1 MIAKKIIAP
10 DADDRRKRGSSRDAD
25 AATRAL
31 ARPLPA
37 GTGRG
42 WRAGRTGH
50 ATGPRPPGWSVSQH
64 RAAFRQNI
72 EYLIRGDKQPD
83 GSRPYPNDG
92 SGRVSEIHVWNVPG
106 LDGQRNAAEL
116 RRATDWM
123 SDSAGLNRQLASSAV
138 LHYQLAAAPEDRDK
152 IDRTPGFWRAV
163 GSQALQSLD
172 LEHHQAA
179 IVVHADTDHPH
190 CHLIVNRVDPIT
202 ARAANPWN
210 DVIRLERAMR
220 QVEQKF
226 GLRSVQG
233 RHVDAQTLRPIP
245 RQRPIPKTRPV
256 SNRIAE
262 EEVARDWRRRLADK
276 PFSTAKTWDELAA
289 RLAESGLHLET
300 SGRGLRIA
308 GDFTSPNGK
317 AKPVALKLSK
327 IAGKS
332 GNREQL
338 ESRFGQTFTAWL
350 ASQSPQATTA
360 TAEQIAQAKAEQQ
373 AREAAERQRQQQD
386 RERAAYLRS
395 LLSQPARVAE
405 RPSLYPAIGDI
416 PPASRG
422 VDLRDALELA
432 TPDDLARLARQTEQ
446 AEEDARRQ
454 EARAE
459 GTERADWRDAVA
471 QLQVGRREIDVEVQR
486 RGATRPTAAEPP
498 KPSPEAAAK
507 ASVADA
513 REIFASASATDACLV
528 DPAKREAAK
537 FAVRQLTN
545 DQLLAA
551 LTATKLEL
559 AKRGQA
565 GDQVG
570 MLFAKTGLQ
579 ILETDAIRRGLIQIP
594 TRAGTAPRKQA
605 ERD

>member
-10 DADDRRKRGSSRDAD
+10 DAEDRRKRGSSRDAD

-42 WRAGRTGH
+42 WRAGRQGP
-50 ATGPRPPGWSVSQH
+50 ARGPRPPGWSSAQH
-64 RAAFRQNI
+64 RTAFRQNV

-83 GSRPYPNDG
+83 GSRPYPDDG
-92 SGRVSEIHVWNVPG
+92 AGRVAEIHVWNVPG
-106 LDGQRNAAEL
+106 LDGKRSAADL
-116 RRATDWM
+116 RRAADWM
-123 SDSAGLNRQLASSAV
+123 SDTAGLNRQLASSAV

-152 IDRTPGFWRAV
+152 IDRTPQFWRSV
-163 GSQALQSLD
+163 GDEALKALG

-190 CHLIVNRVDPIT
+190 CHLIVNRVDPLT
-202 ARAANPWN
+202 AKAGNPWN
-210 DVIRLERAMR
+210 DVIRLEKAMR
-220 QVEQKF
+220 QIEQRF

-233 RHVDAQTLRPIP
+233 RHVDAQTLGPIP
-245 RQRPIPKTRPV
+245 RQRPIPKTRPA
-256 SNRIAE
+256 SSRIE
-262 EEVARDWRRRLADK
+262 TEEVARDWRRRLADK

-289 RLAESGLHLET
+289 RLAESGLHLES

-308 GDFTSPNGK
+308 GEFTSPDGG

-350 ASQSPQATTA
+350 ASQSPTATAA
-360 TAEQIAQAKAEQQ
+360 TAEQIAQAKAEQE

-405 RPSLYPAIGDI
+405 RPSLFPAIGTI

-422 VDLRDALELA
+422 VDLRDALEIA
-432 TPDDLARLARQTEQ
+432 TPDDLACVVRLTEQ
-446 AEEDARRQ
+446 AEEEARRQ
-454 EARAE
+454 EARAA

-471 QLQVGRREIDVEVQR
+471 QLQAGRREIDGEVQR
-486 RGATRPTAAEPP
+486 RGDTCPTAAEPSE
-498 KPSPEAAAK
+498 PSPEAVAK

-513 REIFASASATDACLV
+513 HEIFASASATDACLV

-551 LTATKLEL
+551 LTATRSES

-570 MLFAKTGLQ
+570 VLFAKAGVE
-579 ILETDAIRRGLIQIP
+579 ILEADAVRRGLIQIP
-594 TRAGTAPRKQA
+594 ARAGTVPKKQI
-605 ERD
+605 EWD

>member
-10 DADDRRKRGSSRDAD
+10 DADRRKRGSSRDAD

-42 WRAGRTGH
+42 WRPGRTGH
-50 ATGPRPPGWSVSQH
+50 ATGPRSPGWSAGQH
-64 RAAFRQNI
+64 RAAFRQNV
-72 EYLIRGDKQPD
+72 EYLISGDKQPD
-83 GSRPYPNDG
+83 GSRPYPDDG
-92 SGRVSEIHVWNVPG
+92 AGRVSEIHVWNVPG
-106 LDGQRNAAEL
+106 LDGQRSAAEL
-116 RRATDWM
+116 RRAADWM
-123 SDSAGLNRQLASSAV
+123 SDSAGLNRQLSSSAV

-152 IDRTPGFWRAV
+152 IDRTPGFWRAA
-163 GSQALQSLD
+163 GEQALQSLG

-190 CHLIVNRVDPIT
+190 CHLIVNRVDPLT
-202 ARAANPWN
+202 AKVANPWN

-220 QVEQKF
+220 QIEQRF

-233 RHVDAQTLRPIP
+233 RHVDAQTLGPIP
-245 RQRPIPKTRPV
+245 RQRPIPKTRPA
-256 SNRIAE
+256 SSRIE
-262 EEVARDWRRRLADK
+262 TEEVARDWRRRLADK
-276 PFSTAKTWDELAA
+276 PFSTAKTWDELAV
-289 RLAESGLHLET
+289 RLAESGLHLES

-308 GDFTSPNGK
+308 GEFTSPDGG

-350 ASQSPQATTA
+350 ASQSPQANTA

-373 AREAAERQRQQQD
+373 DREAAERQRQQQD

-405 RPSLYPAIGDI
+405 RPSLFPSIGTI
-416 PPASRG
+416 PPACRG

-432 TPDDLARLARQTEQ
+432 TPDDLSRLAGMTEQ
-446 AEEDARRQ
+446 AQAEARRQ
-454 EARAE
+454 EAGAE
-459 GTERADWRDAVA
+459 GTARADLRDAIA
-471 QLQVGRREIDVEVQR
+471 QLQAGHREIDAEMQR
-486 RGATRPTAAEPP
+486 RNDTHPTTAEPP
-498 KPSPEAAAK
+498 KPTPEAAGK

-551 LTATKLEL
+551 LTATKLEF
-559 AKRGQA
+559 ATRNQS

-570 MLFAKTGLQ
+570 MLFAKTGVQ

>member
-10 DADDRRKRGSSRDAD
+10 DAEDRRKRGSSRDAD

-42 WRAGRTGH
+42 WRAGRQGP
-50 ATGPRPPGWSVSQH
+50 ARGPRPPGWSIAQH
-64 RAAFRQNI
+64 RAAFRQNV

-83 GSRPYPNDG
+83 GSRPYPDDG
-92 SGRVSEIHVWNVPG
+92 AGRVAEIHVFNVPG
-106 LDGQRNAAEL
+106 LNGPQGAAEL
-116 RRATDWM
+116 RRAADWM
-123 SDSAGLNRQLASSAV
+123 SDTAGLNRQLSSSAV
-138 LHYQLAAAPEDRDK
+138 LHYQLAAPPEDRDK
-152 IDRTPGFWRAV
+152 IHRTPQFWSSV
-163 GSQALQSLD
+163 GDEALKALG

-179 IVVHADTDHPH
+179 IIVHADTDHPH

-220 QVEQKF
+220 QIEQRF

-233 RHVDAQTLRPIP
+233 RHVDAQTLGPIP
-245 RQRPIPKTRPV
+245 RQRPIPKTRPA
-256 SNRIAE
+256 SSRIE
-262 EEVARDWRRRLADK
+262 TEEVARDWRRRLADK
-276 PFSTAKTWDELAA
+276 PFSTAKSWDELAA

-308 GDFTSPNGK
+308 GDFTVPNGK
-317 AKPVALKLSK
+317 AKLVALKLSK
-327 IAGKS
+327 IAGKA
-332 GNREQL
+332 GNREAL
-338 ESRFGQTFTAWL
+338 ESRFGQTFTDWL
-350 ASQSPQATTA
+350 ANQSPTATTA
-360 TAEQIAQAKAEQQ
+360 TAEQIAEAKAEQE

-405 RPSLYPAIGDI
+405 RPSLFPSIGTI
-416 PPASRG
+416 PPACRG

-432 TPDDLARLARQTEQ
+432 ALDDLSRLAGMTEQ
-446 AEEDARRQ
+446 AEAEARRQ
-454 EARAE
+454 EAGAE
-459 GTERADWRDAVA
+459 GTARADLRDAIA
-471 QLQVGRREIDVEVQR
+471 QLQAGHREIDAEMQR
-486 RGATRPTAAEPP
+486 RNDTHPTTAEPP
-498 KPSPEAAAK
+498 NPTSEADGK
-507 ASVADA
+507 ASVADG

-551 LTATKLEL
+551 LTATRSEL
-559 AKRGQA
+559 STRGQA

-570 MLFAKTGLQ
+570 MLFAKTGVQ
-579 ILETDAIRRGLIQIP
+579 ILEADAIRRGLIQIP
-594 TRAGTAPRKQA
+594 TRAGIPKKQI